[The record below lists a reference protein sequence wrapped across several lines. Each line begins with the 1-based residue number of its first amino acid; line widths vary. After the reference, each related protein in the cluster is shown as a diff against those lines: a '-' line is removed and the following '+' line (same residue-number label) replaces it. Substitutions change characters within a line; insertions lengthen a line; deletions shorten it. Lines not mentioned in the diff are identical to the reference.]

1 MRVLTHMVFNSI
13 SVNIPPFY
21 IIGANVGSTLLSR
34 NKVDKADIFYLY
46 RFEEREKF
54 LLLVDMEYD
63 YQLPMFIRLTCF
75 VSKLFL

>member
-1 MRVLTHMVFNSI
+1 MRDLTHMVFNSI

-21 IIGANVGSTLLSR
+21 IIGANVGSTLLSQ